1 MQGACFPT
9 PQRRKDAGRRCVK
22 LERALQ
28 LAFTL
33 MFNLSI
39 TIALALIPTLT
50 FIFTLQAGRLYS
62 STTMPPRPAICHA
75 KVWGLPTHVCRS
87 NLACTNS
94 SSRAPKS

>member
-9 PQRRKDAGRRCVK
+9 HQRPKDAGRRCVK

-50 FIFTLQAGRLYS
+50 WVSVRSPLRKAHMAWYMAITGGGGAAG
-62 STTMPPRPAICHA
+62 
-75 KVWGLPTHVCRS
+75 
-87 NLACTNS
+87 
-94 SSRAPKS
+94 